1 MTALEVHQII
11 ISDLDNKCIQS
22 MHGIQME
29 NIKEFL
35 IFPNIKK
42 YVIAINRK
50 IEKFWLVFDESP
62 EDEIKGYQI
71 VFDEEENLF
80 GLASKTNK
88 IIENTSIGVVLG
100 LYGSFVEALNNM

>member
-11 ISDLDNKCIQS
+11 ISDLDNKSIQS
-22 MHGIQME
+22 IHGIQME

-50 IEKFWLVFDESP
+50 IEKILV
-62 EDEIKGYQI
+62 
-71 VFDEEENLF
+71 
-80 GLASKTNK
+80 
-88 IIENTSIGVVLG
+88 SI
-100 LYGSFVEALNNM
+100 